1 MQCPIFQGL
10 MSAKPEGDRREI
22 AEPLG
27 IFEGSRALC
36 STRHISAVIL
46 FPTQNFLAL
55 GQPVLSQ

>member
-27 IFEGSRALC
+27 IFEGSGALC
-36 STRHISAVIL
+36 STKHISAMML
-46 FPTQNFLAL
+46 FPT
-55 GQPVLSQ
+55 